1 MNTRTS
7 ASTNPRALK
16 DAVYAQLARI
26 GKASSNPT
34 RLELLD
40 LLGQSPRTVEDLASL
55 TSQRLANVSQHLQV
69 LRAARLVDAERSGLH
84 VTYRLADDRVSVF
97 LAALRAVAE
106 ARLVEMEQ
114 VARTFLDDRKELEG
128 VDRDALIK
136 RMKKGEVTVLD
147 VRPVE
152 EYRAG
157 HVPGAVSMP
166 LADLKRGLANL
177 TKARDVVAY
186 CRGPYCVFAFEAV
199 KMLRARGFN
208 AIRLDEGIPEWKAR
222 GLRVELS
229 PREVTS

>member
-1 MNTRTS
+1 
-7 ASTNPRALK
+7 
-16 DAVYAQLARI
+16 
-26 GKASSNPT
+26 
-34 RLELLD
+34 
-40 LLGQSPRTVEDLASL
+40 
-55 TSQRLANVSQHLQV
+55 
-69 LRAARLVDAERSGLH
+69 
-84 VTYRLADDRVSVF
+84 
-97 LAALRAVAE
+97 
-106 ARLVEMEQ
+106 
-114 VARTFLDDRKELEG
+114 
-128 VDRDALIK
+128 
-136 RMKKGEVTVLD
+136 MKKGEVTVLD

-186 CRGPYCVFAFEAV
+186 CRGPYCVFAFEAL

-229 PREVTS
+229 PREVAS